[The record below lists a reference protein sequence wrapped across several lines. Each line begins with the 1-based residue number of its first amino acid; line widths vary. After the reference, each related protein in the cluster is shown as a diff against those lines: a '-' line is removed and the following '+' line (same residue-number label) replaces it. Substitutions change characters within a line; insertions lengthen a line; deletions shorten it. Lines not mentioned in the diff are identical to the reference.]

1 MGFFF
6 SDSQNAYVGKIL
18 KQLNSGMSVGDIL
31 AGMNWHERAKLLLN
45 LKDILKCQK
54 AFITNMQNMQGTFEK
69 VPKT

>member
-1 MGFFF
+1 MGLFF
-6 SDSQNAYVGKIL
+6 SDSQHAYIGKIL

-54 AFITNMQNMQGTFEK
+54 AFVDHMKNL
-69 VPKT
+69 

>member
-45 LKDILKCQK
+45 LKCQK
-54 AFITNMQNMQGTFEK
+54 MFVSNMQNI
-69 VPKT
+69 